1 MLLALYSVAPALR
14 FAAIRSQ
21 FRAMSSA
28 QLPNDSSLPG
38 EHFEVRQTSST
49 DDYKPNPSKSLPLN
63 SARQALLDDILALY
77 SCEPTR
83 RRVERYTADCV
94 YDDQFVYANDRY
106 KMAGQ
111 WFALPKLFHSSK
123 NEGYEVVKNDPLLIQ
138 FKNEQV
144 SIYRTRLS
152 PLPFSPSY
160 VPVFASSSTRPLYIR
175 HANGTYPILCPR
187 NVWTSRKPCAT
198 RPLRV
203 PSCKRTLI
211 LARQTWT
218 FPGNIKS
225 TTINALVSLS
235 LDPATAES
243 DFIQIKYHK
252 DQANGKDYSHTG
264 PGFAFKKFQADKVAG
279 MMDSPDV
286 QAFKADAREDNREDV
301 RKYESGTDAAPQKN
315 F

>member
-1 MLLALYSVAPALR
+1 
-14 FAAIRSQ
+14 
-21 FRAMSSA
+21 MSTS

-38 EHFEVRQTSST
+38 ENFEVRQTSST
-49 DDYKPNPSKSLPLN
+49 DDYKPDPSKSLPLN

-77 SCEPTR
+77 SCQPTR
-83 RRVERYTADCV
+83 RRVERYTPDCV

-123 NEGYEVVKNDPLLIQ
+123 NEGYQVVKNDPLLIQ
-138 FKNEQV
+138 FKNEQ
-144 SIYRTRLS
+144 
-152 PLPFSPSY
+152 
-160 VPVFASSSTRPLYIR
+160 
-175 HANGTYPILCPR
+175 
-187 NVWTSRKPCAT
+187 
-198 RPLRV
+198 
-203 PSCKRTLI
+203 
-211 LARQTWT
+211 TWT
-218 FPGNIKS
+218 FPGNVKS

-243 DFIQIKYHK
+243 DFIQVKYHK

-264 PGFAFKKFQADKVAG
+264 PRFAFKKFQADKVAG

-301 RKYESGTDAAPQKN
+301 RKYGSGTDKAPQKT